1 MEASR
6 VVPKATPPEKARE
19 DQRMIAQDTL
29 SETRTRY
36 DDARRAMIDSQLRTS
51 GVNDPVVLARMAS
64 VPREDFVPDSQR
76 AAAYS
81 DRAVRLGDGG
91 ALPAPLFHGMLL
103 AEARPGADDRAIV
116 VDGGSGY
123 LPALLAPM
131 VRSVERLT
139 PADAAA
145 GKLRGYAATLL
156 LIDGA
161 VEHLPEALVKA
172 LPEGVRVITG
182 LVERG
187 VTRLAAGRKAG
198 SALGLVPLAEIGVPR
213 LAAFDREAGWSF

>member
-1 MEASR
+1 
-6 VVPKATPPEKARE
+6 
-19 DQRMIAQDTL
+19 MIDTD
-29 SETRTRY
+29 TRTRF

-51 GVNDPVVLARMAS
+51 GVTDPAVLGRMAS
-64 VPREDFVPDSQR
+64 VPREDFVPEGLR

-81 DRAVRLGDGG
+81 DRALRLPDGG
-91 ALPAPLFHGMLL
+91 ALPSPLFHGMLL
-103 AEARPGADDRAIV
+103 AEARPSSADRAIV

-131 VRSVERLT
+131 VAAIETVT

-145 GKLRGYAATLL
+145 GKLRDRQATLL

-161 VEHLPEALVKA
+161 VEHIPEALAKK
-172 LPEGVRVITG
+172 LPEGARVFTG

-187 VTRLAAGRKAG
+187 VTRLATGRKAA
-198 SALGLVPLAEIGVPR
+198 STLGLVPLAEIGVPR